1 MKSIKEFFGRGQ
13 SVEKEHSLLEA
24 EAKQFRTPSEWLPQT
39 LKFIFFVG
47 LAFLNYR
54 LFSKT
59 VPGLWGHATGVV
71 AIMAE
76 AIALYST
83 HNFSRSSGWFRLAL
97 GVSGSVLMVFAISHS
112 TFSFLDL
119 VNVLE
124 VSEMLHWYARV
135 VAFPL
140 LASLLGLSVLAITM
154 THPKNRVR
162 LEQAKAH
169 TEVMTT
175 RAQTASELELM
186 RARSIVDNAQL
197 SHQREKTRREQ
208 EFLVE
213 LNQMIETEKKKI
225 AMVAAITDPGL
236 RDAMARELGID
247 PRSLAQ
253 RDLDS
258 ETERP
263 NALRH

>member
-1 MKSIKEFFGRGQ
+1 MKSIKEYFNRGQ
-13 SVEKEHSLLEA
+13 SVEKEKSLLED
-24 EAKQFRTPSEWLPQT
+24 EAKQFRTPSEFLPQA
-39 LKFIFFVG
+39 LKFVFFIG
-47 LAFLNYR
+47 LGFLNYR

-59 VPGLWGHATGVV
+59 VPGLWGHATGIV
-71 AIMAE
+71 AVMAE
-76 AIALYST
+76 VIALYST
-83 HNFSRSSGWFRLAL
+83 HNFSRSSGWFRLTL
-97 GVSGSVLMVFAISHS
+97 GVSGFVLMVFAISHS

-124 VSEMLHWYARV
+124 VSEVFHWYARV

-140 LASLLGLSVLAITM
+140 LASLLGVSVLAITM

-162 LEQAKAH
+162 MEQARAH

-186 RARSIVDNAQL
+186 RAQSIVDNAQL
-197 SHQREKTRREQ
+197 AHQKEKTRREQ

-213 LNQMIETEKKKI
+213 LNHHIETEKKKI
-225 AMVAAITDPGL
+225 AMVARIPDPGL
-236 RDAMARELGID
+236 RESMARELGID

-253 RDLDS
+253 SDL
-258 ETERP
+258 ETESP